1 MKSDNDNV
9 LGKGIEAIFKR
20 TAHLMKEHGKTL
32 ELPNGVI
39 CREGDDLIIR
49 LRLGESEDIRSALAE
64 LSKMAGEGMLDPLM
78 DETRVKTQVS
88 EHLEMALMAIEEG
101 DYPAAISELEMS
113 LKKQNNTDIRYNLAL
128 ILDMQGEIEKAVK
141 QYRLVIKLN
150 PNDVEALNNLGR
162 LFYDKGDF
170 TRAMEVFE
178 KAVKIRPDISKGTR
192 AGLFPPRFG
201 FRKIG

>member
-20 TAHLMKEHGKTL
+20 TAHLLKEHGKTL

-49 LRLGESEDIRSALAE
+49 LRLGESEDIRTALSE
-64 LSKMAGEGMLDPLM
+64 LNNMASEGMLDPLM
-78 DETRVKTQVS
+78 DESRVKTQVS

-101 DYPAAISELEMS
+101 DYPAAVSEFEMV
-113 LKKQNNTDIRYNLAL
+113 LKKNDNSDIRYNLAL
-128 ILDMQGEIEKAVK
+128 TLEMLGEYEKAVK
-141 QYRLVIKLN
+141 QYRRAIKSN
-150 PNDVEALNNLGR
+150 PKDVEALNNLGR
-162 LFYDKGDF
+162 LFYEKGDF

-178 KAVKIRPDISKGTR
+178 KAVKIRPDISKGTKD
-192 AGLFPPRFG
+192 GLFPPRFG
-201 FRKIG
+201 FRNII